1 MSDKK
6 LTTMMQL
13 FALEYIVDFNGKE
26 AAIRAG
32 YKPNYAGQQANRML
46 NDERILVAIN
56 EAIVERK
63 KRLFITQD
71 QVVTMWWQIAN
82 ADPNE
87 LTQLRRF
94 NCRYCW
100 GDDHEYQWTP
110 KQYERA
116 CLDAQKDDQPE
127 PYNLGG
133 GFYDRK
139 RPPHPDCPEC
149 SGDGTEDVY
158 FADTTKLSPQA
169 KLLYQ
174 GVEQTKFGVKI
185 NMADQMKALDNVAR
199 HLGMFKDTVNHVSE
213 DGSMTPVVNNFN
225 GDAQAASQAYQDIMG
240 GK

>member
-1 MSDKK
+1 MAKAKTLTAKMK
-6 LTTMMQL
+6 L
-13 FALEYIVDFNGKE
+13 FVLEYIIDYNGTQ

-32 YKPNYAGQQANRML
+32 YSEKYAAQQAQRL
-46 NDERILVAIN
+46 LADDRINAAITD
-56 EAIVERK
+56 AIADCI
-63 KRLFITQD
+63 KRCHITKD
-71 QVVTMWWQIAN
+71 MVLLKWWDIAN

-116 CLDAQKDDQPE
+116 CLDAINDDQPE

-133 GFYDRK
+133 SFYDRK

-149 SGDGTEDVY
+149 GGDGTEDVY

-174 GVEQTKFGVKI
+174 GVEQTKFGLKI

-199 HLGMFKDTVNHVSE
+199 HLGMFKDTVNHVSD
-213 DGSMTPVVNNFN
+213 DGSMSTKPTVIRLMAPKVDEN
-225 GDAQAASQAYQDIMG
+225 GRVI
-240 GK
+240 K

>member
-1 MSDKK
+1 MAKART
-6 LTTMMQL
+6 LTTKQRL
-13 FALEYIVDFNGKE
+13 FVDEYIIDFNGTQ

-32 YKPNYAGQQANRML
+32 YSEKTAQQQASRLLL
-46 NDERILVAIN
+46 NVVIQNAID
-56 EAIVERK
+56 EAIADRR
-63 KRLFITQD
+63 KRLRIDADTVLFQ
-71 QVVTMWWQIAN
+71 WWQIAN

-133 GFYDRK
+133 SFYDRK

-174 GVEQTKFGVKI
+174 SVEQTKFGVKI

-213 DGSMTPVVNNFN
+213 DGSMSSKPTVIRLMAPKVDEN
-225 GDAQAASQAYQDIMG
+225 GRVI
-240 GK
+240 K